1 LHRVNSSTQQEFLQ
15 EERRSNMG
23 NKLYVGNLAYSVRD
37 EDLQQAFAQFGT
49 VTSAKVMMDRDTGR
63 SKGFGFVEMGSDAEA
78 QSGIN
83 GMNGQAIDGRA
94 LVVNEARP
102 REERPG
108 GFGGGGGG
116 RPSGGGGGGF
126 GGSGGGGGRSG
137 GGGYGGGGSGGGGG
151 FGGGG
156 RSGGGGY
163 GSGGGGG
170 GRSGGGGGGG
180 YGGGSGGGGGNRGGY

>member
-1 LHRVNSSTQQEFLQ
+1 V
-15 EERRSNMG
+15 G

-37 EDLQQAFAQFGT
+37 ESLHQSFSQFGT

-78 QSGIN
+78 QAAIN
-83 GMNGQAIDGRA
+83 GMNGQALEGRA
-94 LVVNEARP
+94 IVVNEARP

-116 RPSGGGGGGF
+116 SRGGYGGGGGAG
-126 GGSGGGGGRSG
+126 GGGGGRSP
-137 GGGYGGGGSGGGGG
+137 
-151 FGGGG
+151 
-156 RSGGGGY
+156 Y

-170 GRSGGGGGGG
+170 GRSPYGGGGGGG
-180 YGGGSGGGGGNRGGY
+180 GRGGYGGSSSGGGGGSGGGGSRGGY

>member
-1 LHRVNSSTQQEFLQ
+1 
-15 EERRSNMG
+15 MG

-37 EDLQQAFAQFGT
+37 DDLQQAFAQFGT
-49 VTSAKVMMDRDTGR
+49 VSSAKVKMDRDTGR

-78 QSGIN
+78 QSAIN
-83 GMNGQAIDGRA
+83 GMNGQALDGRA

-108 GFGGGGGG
+108 GFGGGGG
-116 RPSGGGGGGF
+116 RSGGGGGF
-126 GGSGGGGGRSG
+126 GGGGGRSG
-137 GGGYGGGGSGGGGG
+137 GGGGFGSGGGGG
-151 FGGGG
+151 GGYGGGGGGG

-170 GRSGGGGGGG
+170 G
-180 YGGGSGGGGGNRGGY
+180 GGSRGGY